1 MFSFGIILL
10 ECIGRIDAD
19 PDLLP
24 RTSNFGVDY
33 VAYAANVAPPDV
45 PSKFLRHAFTCVQV
59 INFKIPRFQSF
70 LKGKLSDLILGR
82 SQHQARFRSLRL
94 VPPTNFAR
102 RRIIYI
108 QN

>member
-24 RTSNFGVDY
+24 RTANFGVDY
-33 VAYAANVAPPDV
+33 VAYAANVAPSDV

-59 INFKIPRFQSF
+59 INLNYHAFNHFK
-70 LKGKLSDLILGR
+70 G
-82 SQHQARFRSLRL
+82 
-94 VPPTNFAR
+94 
-102 RRIIYI
+102 
-108 QN
+108 